1 MIQMGKLKNK
11 NVIKFLVGYIIK
23 FQSEFQIISEK
34 MIFVSKWML
43 GWNNFFLQELI
54 NWSRLSVKKL
64 LLLQKATF
72 QTMVL
77 LILT

>member
-1 MIQMGKLKNK
+1 MQRSEFSVISPGFLMGNEERMRKHQMIQMGKLKNK

-43 GWNNFFLQELI
+43 G
-54 NWSRLSVKKL
+54 
-64 LLLQKATF
+64 
-72 QTMVL
+72 
-77 LILT
+77 